1 MSPQTKEV
9 GLRIASATRANP
21 SWMPSGAKIEM
32 KTGTESASIHARG
45 RPRRPS
51 SALKRHM
58 YDSNGML
65 IKQWANAKEEGGGVA
80 EKQSVL
86 HIR

>member
-1 MSPQTKEV
+1 MTKD
-9 GLRIASATRANP
+9 LKS
-21 SWMPSGAKIEM
+21 
-32 KTGTESASIHARG
+32 RG
-45 RPRRPS
+45 RPRLS

-65 IKQWANAKEEGGGVA
+65 IKQWANVKEEGGGDA